1 MPGPAQELA
10 TVTIRFASGQ
20 VADVTAQRLHYYAD
34 EAGRP
39 VPGSGRYEDT
49 PVPLDDPAL
58 VALLGEVT
66 TGLIARVAE
75 AEARVADLEAQ
86 LAADPA

>member
-10 TVTIRFASGQ
+10 LVTARFAGGQ
-20 VADVTAQRLHYYAD
+20 VVEVTAQTLHFYEGED
-34 EAGRP
+34 GKP

-49 PVPLDDPAL
+49 PVPLDSPAL
-58 VALLGEVT
+58 VALLGEVS
-66 TGLIARVAE
+66 TGLLARVIE

-86 LAADPA
+86 LTAD

>member
-10 TVTIRFASGQ
+10 NVTIRFASGQ
-20 VADVTAQRLHYYAD
+20 VADVTAQRLHYYEGED
-34 EAGRP
+34 GRP

-66 TGLIARVAE
+66 TGLIARVAD